1 MEQTA
6 LWGIFNE
13 DPANYDR
20 YRPRYMP
27 ELFETIFAYGEKAG
41 CSRGK
46 ALEMGS
52 GTGQA
57 TEPFLRAGWQVTAVE
72 MGDNL
77 ASFAREKFRD
87 QPGLKVVCGDF
98 LTAPLEGPYDLFYA
112 ATSFHWV
119 GTKEAFPRIQSLL
132 KPGGVVALFW
142 NHPCPGKPGTP
153 EYDAI
158 QQVYGKYRGER
169 VQTHLG
175 ISQEDAASKV
185 RCLEVWGF
193 TQVEARVFHG
203 VRRLTAQ
210 EYVGL
215 MNTYSDHRAM
225 EEKARLALEHDMEE
239 AIEALGG
246 VLPVYDTVDLYL
258 ARNP

>member
-6 LWGIFNE
+6 LRGTFNE

-142 NHPCPGKPGTP
+142 NHPCPPGNRGPRSMTPSSRCMENTGENGSRPTWGFPRRTRLPRFGAWRFGDSPRWKPG
-153 EYDAI
+153 
-158 QQVYGKYRGER
+158 
-169 VQTHLG
+169 
-175 ISQEDAASKV
+175 
-185 RCLEVWGF
+185 CF
-193 TQVEARVFHG
+193 TV
-203 VRRLTAQ
+203 
-210 EYVGL
+210 
-215 MNTYSDHRAM
+215 
-225 EEKARLALEHDMEE
+225 
-239 AIEALGG
+239 
-246 VLPVYDTVDLYL
+246 
-258 ARNP
+258 